1 MCPQSCK
8 NPSTPTYWP
17 RLQALTTGRRDQADK
32 WVKALKTMRAEFR
45 IGREPQ
51 RIKVAILD
59 TGADANHQDFQG
71 KPIMEYKSFL
81 NGGDARVD
89 PSGHGTHI
97 AGIILDLT
105 SNVELYIAQVTD
117 TRLFVNRDRIV
128 EVSWT
133 FPFILSKILTN

>member
-1 MCPQSCK
+1 MCPRPCK
-8 NPSTPTYWP
+8 DPLTPTYWP
-17 RLQALTTGRRDQADK
+17 KIQALTAGRCDQADK
-32 WVKALKTMRAEFR
+32 WVKVLKMMRKKFG

-59 TGADANHQDFQG
+59 TGADANHQDFLG

-117 TRLFVNRDRIV
+117 SRLSVNRDRIV
-128 EVSWT
+128 EVRWS
-133 FPFILSKILTN
+133 FPFIYI